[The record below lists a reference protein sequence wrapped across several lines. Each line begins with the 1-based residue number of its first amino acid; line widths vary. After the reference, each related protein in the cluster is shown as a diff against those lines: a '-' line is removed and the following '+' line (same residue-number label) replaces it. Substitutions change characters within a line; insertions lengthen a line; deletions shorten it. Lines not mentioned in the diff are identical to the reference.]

1 MLPEWLLEPP
11 GSTIFILCISMLVM
25 FITSLSNRVLVNQ
38 EQMRAWKREIDK
50 MKREIDKMQQ
60 MKKAKGTDDK
70 KLLERVRRKQLEMM
84 RLQSKISWQSMKVMP
99 ISFICAIVVWYLLL
113 IPSYGGNAVAY
124 LPGLPRV
131 DAAVNLP
138 ILGKIPSLLWWY
150 ALCSMLFS
158 SVFSRLFGT
167 GMGATE

>member
-25 FITSLSNRVLVNQ
+25 FITSLSNRVLINQ
-38 EQMRAWKREIDK
+38 EQIKAWKREIDQ
-50 MKREIDKMQQ
+50 MKHEIGKMQQ
-60 MKKAKGTDDK
+60 QSKKAKGADDK
-70 KLLERVRRKQLEMM
+70 KLLERIKRKQLEMM
-84 RLQSKISWQSMKVMP
+84 RLQSKMSWQSMKVFP
-99 ISFICAIVVWYLLL
+99 ISLICFIIVWYLLL
-113 IPSYGGNAVAY
+113 TPSYWGKVVAY
-124 LPGLPRV
+124 LPGV
-131 DAAVNLP
+131 GAVVHLP
-138 ILGKIPSLLWWY
+138 ILGNIPSLFWWY